1 MHRLGGA
8 VVAIFAVLHLGNH
21 LVALAGVPAHQQ
33 ALEALRGWYRHPL
46 LEVALL
52 LALAGQVVSGAARA
66 LTILRA
72 ATRGPTPRWAVWQ
85 AVSGLVLGGFLLIHV
100 AAVAVG
106 RGLLQLDTNFHFA
119 AAGLHTPWV
128 WLFAPYYF
136 LGVAALGVHLG
147 CVAQRHMPPRPSAW
161 RRSLPGLMI
170 LVGVVLAGC
179 LVSLLA
185 GWLVPVNVP
194 AHYLAPYPV

>member
-52 LALAGQVVSGAARA
+52 LALAGQV
-66 LTILRA
+66 
-72 ATRGPTPRWAVWQ
+72 
-85 AVSGLVLGGFLLIHV
+85 VSGLVLGGFLLIHV

-170 LVGVVLAGC
+170 LVGVVLAGS
-179 LVSLLA
+179 LVALLA
-185 GWLVPVNVP
+185 GWLVPVNIP
-194 AHYLAPYPV
+194 AHYLAHYPV